1 MAEKEEFERAV
12 DVVTEQEQ
20 EYAQKAL
27 NEFKKN
33 NYAGALQFINKLD
46 NRTNDFKVAHNKALV
61 EYCKSDFRKNETFQK
76 NLTSICNQFKIRLDK
91 LDDVD
96 QCIVHYNQAILLYHQ
111 QQYTNA
117 IYIMDRVYKF
127 IEPMDDALAK
137 QVSLFAI
144 ELQLCVRQSDKALSL
159 INYLENQL
167 INGTPN
173 IKLLD
178 KTVKE
183 KDKKAPQP
191 LDPAMEEFKKK
202 LIKYKIRCYLMNH
215 NLEIANKEISNLL
228 KDKQNFQALFLAAN
242 LEYLKGNLIES
253 QKLLAAVPPDYLVYN
268 DSGESS
274 TLMFY
279 NNMGVIHHAMGKP
292 NLACHYFQLALKE
305 DIALTNNAKKDKGM
319 DDKPLYALGGSKYHE
334 LMYNLGVSLLHAKRP
349 VQAFDCLI
357 IAVRRYHR
365 NARLWMRLAECCI
378 MATKESNE
386 VDFDIQKRQKEII
399 VNVIGSQDKQKVIL
413 TTNVSKDKKYST
425 ESQSY
430 AVPVPS
436 LEFASLCLRN
446 ASTLLPSDTVSSP
459 IPLFLIP
466 GGIPPV
472 PSCSPSPAPSSPL
485 SPESV
490 MSLRNSILAASAYV
504 ALCLGDYILALE
516 HAENLL
522 QQPRLSGAHKL
533 LGHLYCAEALVLLD
547 KISEALEHLNPENV
561 KHINL
566 ELPKGDENEEKRI
579 KTSPPLKWFPHNLP
593 TAIATMQYNFAVA
606 KTIRG
611 QLEDAIGLLKQIWQ
625 MSSKC
630 KVPGH
635 IIMLLLYIELKLG
648 RPEPARKLVKQYL
661 FQNRRKHVEIHHSLL
676 RCS

>member
-12 DVVTEQEQ
+12 DIVTDQEQ

-46 NRTNDFKVAHNKALV
+46 NRINDFKVAHNKALV
-61 EYCKSDFRKNETFQK
+61 EYCKSDFKKSETFQK

-137 QVSLFAI
+137 QVSLFAV

-178 KTVKE
+178 KSAKE

-228 KDKQNFQALFLAAN
+228 KDKQNFRALFLAAN
-242 LEYLKGNLIES
+242 LEYLKGNLIEA

-305 DIALTNNAKKDKGM
+305 DIALTNNAKKDKGL
-319 DDKPLYALGGSKYHE
+319 DDKFLYTLGGSKYHE

-386 VDFDIQKRQKEII
+386 IDFDIQRKQKEI
-399 VNVIGSQDKQKVIL
+399 VVDVIGSKDKQKVVL

-472 PSCSPSPAPSSPL
+472 SSCSPSPAPSSPL

-504 ALCLGDYILALE
+504 SLCLGDYILALE

-566 ELPKGDENEEKRI
+566 ELPKGDESEDRRI

-593 TAIATMQYNFAVA
+593 TAIATMQYNIAVA

-611 QLEDAIGLLKQIWQ
+611 QLDEAIALLKQIWQ

-648 RPEPARKLVKQYL
+648 RPEPARKLIKQYL
-661 FQNRRKHVEIHHSLL
+661 FQNRL
-676 RCS
+676 

>member
-1 MAEKEEFERAV
+1 MSEKEEIERTT
-12 DVVTEQEQ
+12 DTVTDQEQ
-20 EYAQKAL
+20 EYAQNTL
-27 NEFKKN
+27 NEYKKN
-33 NYAGALQFINKLD
+33 NYGGALQFINKLD
-46 NRTNDFKVAHNKALV
+46 TRTHDFKVAHNKALV
-61 EYCKSDFRKNETFQK
+61 EYCKSDFKKTDAFQK
-76 NLTSICNQFKIRLDK
+76 SLTSICNQFKIRVEK

-111 QQYTNA
+111 RQYTNA

-144 ELQLCVRQSDKALSL
+144 ELQLCVRQSDKAISL
-159 INYLENQL
+159 INYLENHL
-167 INGTPN
+167 INGNPN
-173 IKLLD
+173 IKILD
-178 KTVKE
+178 KSVKE
-183 KDKKAPQP
+183 KDTKKTQP

-202 LIKYKIRCYLMNH
+202 LNRYKIRCYLMNH
-215 NLEIANKEISNLL
+215 NLDVAHKEISLLL
-228 KDKQNFQALFLAAN
+228 KDKQNVEAMFLGSN
-242 LEYLKGNLIES
+242 LEYLKGNLVEA
-253 QKLLAAVPPDYLVYN
+253 QKLLGSVPKNCLVYN
-268 DSGESS
+268 ECGESS
-274 TLMFY
+274 DVMFY

-305 DIALTNNAKKDKGM
+305 DMALTNCVKKDGKSEE
-319 DDKPLYALGGSKYHE
+319 KTLHILGGSKYHE

-349 VQAFDCLI
+349 TQAFDCLI

-378 MATKESNE
+378 MTTKESNE
-386 VDFDIQKRQKEII
+386 VDFDIQKKQKEI
-399 VNVIGSQDKQKVIL
+399 VVDVIGSKDKQKVIL
-413 TTNVSKDKKYST
+413 TTSLSKDKKYST
-425 ESQSY
+425 ESESY

-446 ASTLLPSDTVSSP
+446 AATLLPSDNNTSP

-466 GGIPPV
+466 GVTPPV
-472 PSCSPSPAPSSPL
+472 PSCTPGPAPSSPM
-485 SPESV
+485 SPESI

-504 ALCLGDYILALE
+504 ALCLGDYIMALE
-516 HAENLL
+516 HAEKLL

-547 KISEALEHLNPENV
+547 KISEALEHLNPDNV

-566 ELPKGDENEEKRI
+566 ELPGGEDNDEKRI
-579 KTSPPLKWFPHNLP
+579 KTSPPPKWFPHNLA
-593 TAIATMQYNFAVA
+593 TAHATMQYNIAVC

-611 QLEDAIGLLKQIWQ
+611 QLDEAIALLKQVWQ
-625 MSSKC
+625 MSGKC

-635 IIMLLLYIELKLG
+635 IIMLVLYIELKLG
-648 RPEPARKLVKQYL
+648 RPEPARNLIKQYL
-661 FQNRRKHVEIHHSLL
+661 FQNRL
-676 RCS
+676 